1 MTNRSKNH
9 TKFTTCFLSICLAYT
24 LTNIFKHIDLQNP
37 DSFKYFSQQILQIY
51 EKRGGWGLVKR
62 RSPPR
67 AIRNVLSS
75 DDPRTKCIHGK
86 KVLAIKHNQTK
97 NVHLDL
103 KMLEEIGRQH
113 EKSSIYSIWDY
124 CTCSLIND
132 SAIGCYPHPML
143 G

>member
-1 MTNRSKNH
+1 M
-9 TKFTTCFLSICLAYT
+9 LSLNMFSIYST
-24 LTNIFKHIDLQNP
+24 LTNIFKHIDLQTLIVLTIFH
-37 DSFKYFSQQILQIY
+37 SRYCRFMK
-51 EKRGGWGLVKR
+51 KKR
-62 RSPPR
+62 RLGTSKTLVPHPLR
-67 AIRNVLSS
+67 LYDYTSS
-75 DDPRTKCIHGK
+75 LQMTQGQITKCIHGK

-132 SAIGCYPHPML
+132 SARLLPSPYVRL
-143 G
+143 T

>member
-1 MTNRSKNH
+1 M
-9 TKFTTCFLSICLAYT
+9 
-24 LTNIFKHIDLQNP
+24 
-37 DSFKYFSQQILQIY
+37 
-51 EKRGGWGLVKR
+51 KR
-62 RSPPR
+62 RSPRR
-67 AIRNVLSS
+67 AIRNVLSP

-97 NVHLDL
+97 NVPCYLDL

-132 SAIGCYPHPML
+132 FARLLPSPYVRL
-143 G
+143 T